1 MSGPRFVIVSRTFWP
16 IIDDSTLRLHAWLK
30 QFKKL
35 DVTISVVTALW
46 NYRWPLQCSFDETAI
61 QRIGP
66 PPLVARS
73 FKSYTKSVVEH
84 LILQQS
90 SYDAILFD
98 HAPEEA
104 IACCQSKELA
114 GKPKLFCFENKEA
127 HDGNLGVSST
137 VQEACRHADYV
148 LVYGATEERVLRS
161 IGISEN
167 KLERIG
173 QVNLTPLSRGLSERR
188 RARALLGECCGDL
201 VVPFDGSVIVVPTSM
216 RCRDTLEMFL
226 QAIDPL
232 LDRQPDLR
240 VWLIGDGPERGSI
253 YEKIRD
259 LEGARQIA
267 LPGCFDSIDEI
278 FQAADVCVVPTRGE
292 GLNYFAPL
300 AWQSQIPC
308 IVPLSAAAKER
319 TPEHARWGLFA
330 PDDLIKLRGLLQR
343 AIEVSTESVPRT
355 APRDADVE
363 GAGAEGAWNLERWS
377 RWGFRQPEPASL
389 PTSPA
394 VSERPTLESIW
405 KRRNR

>member
-1 MSGPRFVIVSRTFWP
+1 MSGPRFVIVSRCFWP
-16 IIDDSTLRLHAWLK
+16 IIDDSTLRLQAWLK

-35 DVTISVVTALW
+35 DVTISLVTALW
-46 NYRWPLQCSFDETAI
+46 NYRWPLKCSFDETAI

-66 PPLVARS
+66 PPLAARS

-84 LILQQS
+84 LILQHS
-90 SYDAILFD
+90 NYDAILFD
-98 HAPEEA
+98 HAAEEA

-114 GKPKLFCFENKEA
+114 GKPKLFWFENNEA
-127 HDGNLGVSST
+127 NDGNLGVPSA
-137 VQEACRHADYV
+137 VQEACRQADHV

-161 IGISEN
+161 VGISEN
-167 KLERIG
+167 KIERIG
-173 QVNLTPLSRGLSERR
+173 QVNLTPLSRSLSERK

-201 VVPFDGSVIVVPTSM
+201 VVPFNGSVIVVPTSM
-216 RCRDTLEMFL
+216 RCRATLENFL

-232 LDRQPDLR
+232 LDRRPDLR

-259 LEGARQIA
+259 MEGARQIA

-278 FQAADVCVVPTRGE
+278 FQAADVCVLPTRGE

-308 IVPLSAAAKER
+308 VLPLSAVSKER

-330 PDDLIKLRGLLQR
+330 PDDLLKLREVLPQ
-343 AIEVSTESVPRT
+343 AIEVSTESVPT
-355 APRDADVE
+355 AAMRAAY
-363 GAGAEGAWNLERWS
+363 GEGAWNSERWKQ
-377 RWGFRQPEPASL
+377 WGFRKPEPASL
-389 PTSPA
+389 SMSPA
-394 VSERPTLESIW
+394 VSERPKLDITW
-405 KRRNR
+405 KKRNR

>member
-1 MSGPRFVIVSRTFWP
+1 MSGPRFVIVSRCFWP
-16 IIDDSTLRLHAWLK
+16 IIDDSTLRLQAWLK

-35 DVTISVVTALW
+35 DVTISLVTALW
-46 NYRWPLQCSFDETAI
+46 NYRWPLKCNFDETAI

-66 PPLVARS
+66 PPLAARS

-84 LILQQS
+84 LILQQAN
-90 SYDAILFD
+90 YDAILFD
-98 HAPEEA
+98 HAAEEA

-114 GKPKLFCFENKEA
+114 GKPKLFWFENKEA
-127 HDGNLGVSST
+127 NDGNLGVPSA
-137 VQEACRHADYV
+137 VQEACRHADHV

-161 IGISEN
+161 VGISEN

-173 QVNLTPLSRGLSERR
+173 QVNLTPLSRGMYERK

-216 RCRDTLEMFL
+216 RCRATLEMFL

-240 VWLIGDGPERGSI
+240 VWLIGDGPERSSI

-267 LPGCFDSIDEI
+267 MPGCFDSIDEI
-278 FQAADVCVVPTRGE
+278 FQAADVCVVPTGGE

-300 AWQSQIPC
+300 AWQNQIPC
-308 IVPLSAAAKER
+308 ILPLSAVARER

-330 PDDLIKLRGLLQR
+330 PDDVLKLRGLLQQ
-343 AIEVSTESVPRT
+343 AIEVSTESVPT
-355 APRDADVE
+355 ATLSVADSQ
-363 GAGAEGAWNLERWS
+363 GAWNSERWN
-377 RWGFRQPEPASL
+377 RWGLRKPETVSLPAS
-389 PTSPA
+389 A
-394 VSERPTLESIW
+394 AGSERPTLENIW